1 MKKILLAGG
10 AGYIG
15 TELCKRLLKL
25 DYKVT
30 VIDDLWFGNH
40 LDPKIELIKKDLFQV
55 SHTELKG
62 YDTVIFLAGVSNDPM
77 AEFSPSENFIQNA
90 ACPAYLAYESKRAGV
105 KRFIY
110 ASSCSVY
117 GYTVDEL
124 YDESAPTTCGYPYGI
139 SKLQGEN
146 GVMQLVDK
154 NFSCISLRQG
164 TVCGYSDRMRF
175 DLVVNTMFK
184 NAITL
189 GEITV
194 NNPSIWRPIYHI
206 QDACSAF
213 IRAIQAPE
221 NISGIFNVA
230 SDNYTLGQIGDIVS
244 AEMSRNLKKEIK
256 MHINDMQDFR
266 NYKVSTTHAKNTLGF
281 TPIYGIKDIINQL
294 FEKAGSFTNFDD
306 DKYYNI
312 RVFESLGKK

>member
-30 VIDDLWFGNH
+30 VIDDLWFGNN
-40 LDPKIELIKKDLFQV
+40 LDPKVELIKKDLFQV
-55 SHTELKG
+55 SHTQLKG
-62 YDTVIFLAGVSNDPM
+62 FDTVIFLAGVSNDPM

-154 NFSCISLRQG
+154 NFSGISLRQG

-213 IRAIQAPE
+213 IRAIQAPD

-244 AEMSRNLKKEIK
+244 AEMSKNLKKEIK

>member
-25 DYKVT
+25 DYKIT
-30 VIDDLWFGNH
+30 VIDDLWFGNN

-154 NFSCISLRQG
+154 NFSGISLRQG

>member
-55 SHTELKG
+55 SHTDLKG

-154 NFSCISLRQG
+154 NFSGISLRQG

-213 IRAIQAPE
+213 IRAIQAPD

-244 AEMSRNLKKEIK
+244 AEMSKNLKKEIK

>member
-15 TELCKRLLKL
+15 TELCKRLMRL
-25 DYKVT
+25 DYKIT
-30 VIDDLWFGNH
+30 VIDDLWFGNN
-40 LDPKIELIKKDLFQV
+40 LDPKIELIKKDLFKV
-55 SHTELKG
+55 TTKELEG
-62 YDTVIFLAGVSNDPM
+62 FDTVIFLGGVSNDPM

-105 KRFIY
+105 ARFIY

-124 YDESAPTTCGYPYGI
+124 YDEHSPTTCSYPYGI
-139 SKLQGEN
+139 SKLQGES
-146 GVMQLVDK
+146 GVMQLMDD
-154 NFSCISLRQG
+154 NFSVISLRQG

-175 DLVVNTMFK
+175 DLVVNMMFK
-184 NAITL
+184 NAMTL

-213 IRAIQAPE
+213 IRAIQAPT
-221 NISGIFNVA
+221 NISGVFNVA

-244 AEMSRNLKKEIK
+244 VEMSRNLNKEIK
-256 MHINDMQDFR
+256 VHINDMQDFR
-266 NYKVSTTHAKNTLGF
+266 NYKVSIQHAKLTLGF
-281 TPIYGIKDIINQL
+281 TPIYTVKDIINDLYQKASGIEN
-294 FEKAGSFTNFDD
+294 FED
-306 DKYYNI
+306 DKFYNI
-312 RVFESLGKK
+312 RVFKSIGKG

>member
-15 TELCKRLLKL
+15 TELCKRLMKL
-25 DYKVT
+25 DYDIT
-30 VIDDLWFGNH
+30 VMDNLWFGNN
-40 LDPKIELIKKDLFQV
+40 LDSKIKLIQKDIFKVNSKDLEGFDV
-55 SHTELKG
+55 
-62 YDTVIFLAGVSNDPM
+62 VIFLAGVSNDPM

-90 ACPAYLAYESKRAGV
+90 ACPAYLSYESKRAGV

-124 YDESAPTTCGYPYGI
+124 YDESSPTTCAYPYGI

-146 GVMQLVDK
+146 GVMQLADEK
-154 NFSCISLRQG
+154 FSVISLRQG

-184 NAITL
+184 NAL
-189 GEITV
+189 MHGEITV
-194 NNPSIWRPIYHI
+194 NNPSIWRPIFHI
-206 QDACSAF
+206 QDACTAYIS
-213 IRAIQAPE
+213 AIQAPD

-230 SDNYTLGQIGDIVS
+230 SDNYTLGQIGDVVS
-244 AEMSRNLKKEIK
+244 VEMSKLLDKEIK
-256 MHINDMQDFR
+256 VHINDVKDFR
-266 NYKVSTTHAKNTLGF
+266 NYKVSIQHAKLTLGF
-281 TPIYGIKDIINQL
+281 TPIYTVKDIIHDL
-294 FEKAGSFTNFDD
+294 FQKTANLKNLEDEKF
-306 DKYYNI
+306 YNI
-312 RVFESLGKK
+312 KVFKSLGKI

>member
-15 TELCKRLLKL
+15 TELTKRLMKL
-25 DYKVT
+25 DYDIT
-30 VIDDLWFGNH
+30 VLDDLWFGNN
-40 LDPKIELIKKDLFQV
+40 LDPKIKLIKKDIFQIT
-55 SHTELKG
+55 HKELVEFEV
-62 YDTVIFLAGVSNDPM
+62 VIFLAGVSNDPM

-90 ACPAYLAYESKRAGV
+90 ACPAYLSYECKRAGV

-117 GYTVDEL
+117 GYTIDEL
-124 YDESAPTTCGYPYGI
+124 YNEGSPTTCTYPYGI
-139 SKLQGEN
+139 SKLQGEY
-146 GVMQLVDK
+146 GVMQLADDQ
-154 NFSCISLRQG
+154 FSVISLRQG

-184 NAITL
+184 NAFL
-189 GEITV
+189 HNEIKV
-194 NNPSIWRPIYHI
+194 NNPSIWRPIFHI
-206 QDACSAF
+206 QDACTAY

-244 AEMSRNLKKEIK
+244 VEMSRLTNKDIK
-256 MHINDMQDFR
+256 VHINDVKDFR
-266 NYKVSTTHAKNTLGF
+266 NYKVSIQHAKLSLGF
-281 TPIYGIKDIINQL
+281 TPIFTVKDIINELYQ
-294 FEKAGSFTNFDD
+294 KSASFTNFED

-312 RVFESLGKK
+312 KVFKKLGKI

>member
-15 TELCKRLLKL
+15 TELTKRLMKL
-25 DYKVT
+25 DYDIT
-30 VIDDLWFGNH
+30 VLDDLWFENN
-40 LDPKIELIKKDLFQV
+40 LDPKIKFFKKDIFQIT
-55 SHTELKG
+55 HKELVG
-62 YDTVIFLAGVSNDPM
+62 FDVIIFLAGVSNDPM

-90 ACPAYLAYESKRAGV
+90 ACPAYFSYECKRAGV

-117 GYTVDEL
+117 GYTIDEL
-124 YDESAPTTCGYPYGI
+124 YDESSPTTCTYPYGI

-146 GVMQLVDK
+146 GVMQLADEQ
-154 NFSCISLRQG
+154 FSVISLRQG

-184 NAITL
+184 NAFIHH
-189 GEITV
+189 EITV
-194 NNPSIWRPIYHI
+194 NNPSIWRPIFHI
-206 QDACSAF
+206 QDACTAY
-213 IRAIQAPE
+213 IRAIQAPD

-244 AEMSRNLKKEIK
+244 IEMTKLTNHDIK
-256 MHINDMQDFR
+256 VHINDVKDFR
-266 NYKVSTTHAKNTLGF
+266 NYKVSIQLAKLTLGF
-281 TPIYGIKDIINQL
+281 TPIYTVKDIVNDL
-294 FEKAGSFTNFDD
+294 YRKCNSFTNFED

-312 RVFESLGKK
+312 KVFKKLGKI

>member
-25 DYKVT
+25 DYKIT
-30 VIDDLWFGNH
+30 VIDDLWFGNN
-40 LDPKIELIKKDLFQV
+40 LDPKVELIKKDLFQV

-62 YDTVIFLAGVSNDPM
+62 IDTVIFLAGVSNDPM

-154 NFSCISLRQG
+154 NFSGISLRQG

-184 NAITL
+184 NAVIL

-213 IRAIQAPE
+213 IRAIQAPD

-244 AEMSRNLKKEIK
+244 AEMSKNLKKEIK

-281 TPIYGIKDIINQL
+281 TPVYGIKDIINQL

>member
-30 VIDDLWFGNH
+30 VIDDLWFGNN
-40 LDPKIELIKKDLFQV
+40 LNPKVELIKKDLFQV
-55 SHTELKG
+55 SHAELKG
-62 YDTVIFLAGVSNDPM
+62 FDTVIFLAGVSNDPM

-154 NFSCISLRQG
+154 NFSGISLRQG

-213 IRAIQAPE
+213 IRAIQAPD

-244 AEMSRNLKKEIK
+244 AEMSKNLKKEIK

>member
-30 VIDDLWFGNH
+30 VIDDLWFGNN
-40 LDPKIELIKKDLFQV
+40 LDPKVELIKKDLFQV

-62 YDTVIFLAGVSNDPM
+62 FDTVIFLAGVSNDPM

-154 NFSCISLRQG
+154 NFSGISLRQG

-213 IRAIQAPE
+213 IRAIQAPD

-244 AEMSRNLKKEIK
+244 AEMSKNLKKEIK

-306 DKYYNI
+306 DRYYNI

>member
-30 VIDDLWFGNH
+30 VIDDLWFGNN
-40 LDPKIELIKKDLFQV
+40 LDPKVELIKKDLFQV

-62 YDTVIFLAGVSNDPM
+62 FDTVIFLAGVSNDPM

-154 NFSCISLRQG
+154 NFSGISLRQG

-213 IRAIQAPE
+213 IRAIQAPD

-244 AEMSRNLKKEIK
+244 AEMSKNLKKEIK

-266 NYKVSTTHAKNTLGF
+266 NYKVLTTHAKNTLGF

>member
-15 TELCKRLLKL
+15 TELFKRLMKL
-25 DYKVT
+25 DYSVT

-40 LDPKIELIKKDLFQV
+40 LDPKVQLIKKDLFQV

-154 NFSCISLRQG
+154 SFSGISLRQG

-184 NAITL
+184 NAITK

-244 AEMSRNLKKEIK
+244 VEMSKNLNKEIK

-266 NYKVSTTHAKNTLGF
+266 NYKVSTKHAKNTLGF
-281 TPIYGIKDIINQL
+281 TPVYGIKDIINQL
-294 FEKAGSFTNFDD
+294 FEKASSFTNFEDD
-306 DKYYNI
+306 NYYNI
-312 RVFESLGKK
+312 RVFEGLGKK

>member
-55 SHTELKG
+55 SHTDLKG

-117 GYTVDEL
+117 AYTVDEL

-154 NFSCISLRQG
+154 NFSGISLRQG

-213 IRAIQAPE
+213 IRAIQAPD

-294 FEKAGSFTNFDD
+294 FEKAGSFSNFDD

-312 RVFESLGKK
+312 RIFESLGKK

>member
-15 TELCKRLLKL
+15 TELTKRLLKL
-25 DYKVT
+25 NYDVT
-30 VIDDLWFGNH
+30 VVDGLWFGNN
-40 LDPKIELIKKDLFQV
+40 LPKEVNLIVKDLFNIN
-55 SHTELKG
+55 HKDLEG
-62 YDTVIFLAGVSNDPM
+62 YDVVIFLGGVSNDPM
-77 AEFSPSENFIQNA
+77 AEFSPSENFVQNA

-124 YDESAPTTCGYPYGI
+124 YDENSPATVGYPYGI

-146 GVMQLVDK
+146 GVMQMMDSS
-154 NFSCISLRQG
+154 FSVISLRQG

-184 NAITL
+184 NAITNGSL
-189 GEITV
+189 KV

-206 QDACSAF
+206 QDACTAF
-213 IRAIQAPE
+213 IRAIQSPTQ
-221 NISGIFNVA
+221 ISGVFNVA
-230 SDNYTLGQIGDIVS
+230 SDNYTLGQIGDVVS
-244 AEMSRNLKKEIK
+244 NEIQKLSGREIK
-256 MHINDMQDFR
+256 VEIDNVQDFR
-266 NYKVSTTHAKNTLGF
+266 NYKVSIEKAKNQLGF
-281 TPIYGIKDIINQL
+281 SPSFNIKDIVTDL
-294 FEKAGSFTNFDD
+294 YKHLDKYDD
-306 DKYYNI
+306 MTSDKYYNVNI
-312 RVFESLGKK
+312 FKKLGK

>member
-15 TELCKRLLKL
+15 TELCKRLMKL
-25 DYKVT
+25 DYDIT
-30 VIDDLWFGNH
+30 VIDNLWFGNH
-40 LDPKIELIKKDLFQV
+40 LDPTIKLIKKDLFKV
-55 SHTELKG
+55 TYKELV
-62 YDTVIFLAGVSNDPM
+62 DFDVVIFLAGVSNDPM

-90 ACPAYLAYESKRAGV
+90 ACPAYLSYESKRAGV

-124 YDESAPTTCGYPYGI
+124 YDENSPTTCSYPYGI

-146 GVMQLVDK
+146 GVMQLVD
-154 NFSCISLRQG
+154 NDFSVISLRQG

-184 NAITL
+184 NAIL
-189 GEITV
+189 HNEITV
-194 NNPSIWRPIYHI
+194 NNPSIWRPIFHM
-206 QDACSAF
+206 QDACTAY
-213 IRAIQAPE
+213 IRAIQAPD

-244 AEMSRNLKKEIK
+244 VEMSKLLNKEVK
-256 MHINDMQDFR
+256 MHINDVKDFR
-266 NYKVSTTHAKNTLGF
+266 NYKVSIQHAKLSLGF
-281 TPIYGIKDIINQL
+281 TPAYTVKDIIQDL
-294 FEKAGSFTNFDD
+294 YQHAGSIQNMESE
-306 DKYYNI
+306 KYYNI
-312 RVFESLGKK
+312 KVFESLGKI

>member
-154 NFSCISLRQG
+154 NFSGISLRQG

-184 NAITL
+184 NSITL

-244 AEMSRNLKKEIK
+244 AEMSKNLKKEIK

>member
-154 NFSCISLRQG
+154 NFSGISLRQG

-213 IRAIQAPE
+213 IRAIQAPD

-244 AEMSRNLKKEIK
+244 AEMSKNLKKEIK

-294 FEKAGSFTNFDD
+294 FEKASSFTNFDD

>member
-15 TELCKRLLKL
+15 TELCKRLMKL
-25 DYKVT
+25 DYDIT
-30 VIDDLWFGNH
+30 VIDDLWFGNN
-40 LDPKIELIKKDLFQV
+40 LDPKIKLIKKDLFQV
-55 SHTELKG
+55 AYKELV
-62 YDTVIFLAGVSNDPM
+62 DFDVVIFLAGVSNDPM

-90 ACPAYLAYESKRAGV
+90 ACPAYLSYESKRAGV

-124 YDESAPTTCGYPYGI
+124 YDENSPTTCSYPYGI

-146 GVMQLVDK
+146 GVMQLAD
-154 NFSCISLRQG
+154 NQFSVISLRQG

-184 NAITL
+184 NAML
-189 GEITV
+189 HNEITV
-194 NNPSIWRPIYHI
+194 NNPSIWRPIFHI
-206 QDACSAF
+206 QDACTAY
-213 IRAIQAPE
+213 IRAIQAPD

-244 AEMSRNLKKEIK
+244 VEMSKLLNKEVK
-256 MHINDMQDFR
+256 MQINDVKDFR
-266 NYKVSTTHAKNTLGF
+266 NYKVSIQHAKLTLGF
-281 TPIYGIKDIINQL
+281 TPTYTVKDIIHDLYQY
-294 FEKAGSFTNFDD
+294 AGIIPNMESE
-306 DKYYNI
+306 KYYNI
-312 RVFESLGKK
+312 KVFESLGKI

>member
-15 TELCKRLLKL
+15 TELCKRLTKL
-25 DYKVT
+25 DYDIT
-30 VIDDLWFGNH
+30 VIDDLWFGNN
-40 LDPKIELIKKDLFQV
+40 LDPKIKLIKKDIFSVTHKDLVDFDV
-55 SHTELKG
+55 
-62 YDTVIFLAGVSNDPM
+62 VIFLAGVSNDPM

-90 ACPAYLAYESKRAGV
+90 ACPAYLSYESKRAGV

-124 YDESAPTTCGYPYGI
+124 YDETSPTTCSYPYGI

-146 GVMQLVDK
+146 GVMQLAD
-154 NFSCISLRQG
+154 NTFSVISLRQG

-184 NAITL
+184 NAML
-189 GEITV
+189 HDEITV
-194 NNPSIWRPIYHI
+194 NNPSIWRPIFHI
-206 QDACSAF
+206 QDACTAY
-213 IRAIQAPE
+213 IRAIQAPD

-230 SDNYTLGQIGDIVS
+230 SDNYTLGQIGDVVGN
-244 AEMSRNLKKEIK
+244 EMSRLTNKEIK
-256 MHINDMQDFR
+256 VHINDIKDFR
-266 NYKVSTTHAKNTLGF
+266 NYKVSIQHAKLTLGF
-281 TPIYGIKDIINQL
+281 TPVYTVKDIVNELYQKL
-294 FEKAGSFTNFDD
+294 HNMQDFEDE
-306 DKYYNI
+306 KYYNI
-312 RVFESLGKK
+312 KVFKSLGKI

>member
-62 YDTVIFLAGVSNDPM
+62 FDTVIFLAGVSNDPM

-154 NFSCISLRQG
+154 NFSGISLRQG

-213 IRAIQAPE
+213 IRAIQAPD

-244 AEMSRNLKKEIK
+244 AEMSKNLKKEIK

-294 FEKAGSFTNFDD
+294 FEKASSFTNFDD

>member
-1 MKKILLAGG
+1 L
-10 AGYIG
+10 
-15 TELCKRLLKL
+15 
-25 DYKVT
+25 
-30 VIDDLWFGNH
+30 DDLWFGNN
-40 LDPKIELIKKDLFQV
+40 LDPAIKLIQKDIFKVNYKDLEGF
-55 SHTELKG
+55 
-62 YDTVIFLAGVSNDPM
+62 DTVIFLAGVSNDPM

-90 ACPAYLAYESKRAGV
+90 ACPAYLSYESKRAGV

-124 YDESAPTTCGYPYGI
+124 YDESSPTTCSYPYGI

-146 GVMQLVDK
+146 GVMQLAD
-154 NFSCISLRQG
+154 NSFSVISLRQG

-184 NAITL
+184 NAMMH

-194 NNPSIWRPIYHI
+194 NNPSIWRPIFHI
-206 QDACSAF
+206 QDACTAY

-221 NISGIFNVA
+221 NISGVFNVA

-244 AEMSRNLKKEIK
+244 VEMSKLLNKEIK
-256 MHINDMQDFR
+256 MHINDVKDFR
-266 NYKVSTTHAKNTLGF
+266 NYKVSIQHAKLTLGF
-281 TPIYGIKDIINQL
+281 TPIHTIKDIIQDLYAKTLN
-294 FEKAGSFTNFDD
+294 FTNLEDE
-306 DKYYNI
+306 KYYNI
-312 RVFESLGKK
+312 KVFKSLGKI

>member
-15 TELCKRLLKL
+15 TELTKRLLRL
-25 DYKVT
+25 DYDIT
-30 VIDDLWFGNH
+30 VLDDLWFGNN
-40 LDPKIELIKKDLFQV
+40 LNEKIKLIKKDIFQIT
-55 SHTELKG
+55 HKELV
-62 YDTVIFLAGVSNDPM
+62 DFDIVVFLAGVSNDPM

-90 ACPAYLAYESKRAGV
+90 ACPAYLSYESKRAGV

-124 YDESAPTTCGYPYGI
+124 YNESSPTTCSYPYGI

-146 GVMQLVDK
+146 GVMQLADTS
-154 NFSCISLRQG
+154 FSVISLRQG

-184 NAITL
+184 NAL
-189 GEITV
+189 LHNEITV
-194 NNPSIWRPIYHI
+194 NNPSIWRPIFHI
-206 QDACSAF
+206 QDACSAY
-213 IRAIQAPE
+213 IRAIQAPD

-244 AEMSRNLKKEIK
+244 VEMSRLTNKDIK
-256 MHINDMQDFR
+256 VHINDVKDFR
-266 NYKVSTTHAKNTLGF
+266 NYKVSIQNAKLALGF
-281 TPIYGIKDIINQL
+281 TPIYTVKDIINDLYQN
-294 FEKAGSFTNFDD
+294 K
-306 DKYYNI
+306 DKFLNLEDERYYNI
-312 RVFESLGKK
+312 KVFKSLGKH

>member
-25 DYKVT
+25 DYKIT
-30 VIDDLWFGNH
+30 VIDDLWFGNN
-40 LDPKIELIKKDLFQV
+40 LDPKVELIKKDLFQV

-62 YDTVIFLAGVSNDPM
+62 FDTVIFLAGVSNDPM

-154 NFSCISLRQG
+154 NFSGISLRQG

-213 IRAIQAPE
+213 IRAIQAPD

-294 FEKAGSFTNFDD
+294 FEKAGSFSNFDD

-312 RVFESLGKK
+312 RIFESLGKK

>member
-30 VIDDLWFGNH
+30 VIDDLWFGNN
-40 LDPKIELIKKDLFQV
+40 LDPKVELIKKDLFQV

-62 YDTVIFLAGVSNDPM
+62 FDTVIFLAGVSNDPM
-77 AEFSPSENFIQNA
+77 AEFSHSENFIQNA

-154 NFSCISLRQG
+154 NFSGISLRQG

-213 IRAIQAPE
+213 IRAIQAPD

-244 AEMSRNLKKEIK
+244 AEMSKNLKKEIK